1 MSKII
6 TAVFDGEGLRPHTP
20 LELEPDKSYAIAIDL
35 DGVQSRHI
43 TVSPKIRFGKPC
55 IAGTRI
61 AVEDIAVMY
70 LQNKESLEKI
80 ALDYNLSLA
89 SVYAAIA
96 YYYDN
101 QEEIDRRRTE
111 GKAFAE
117 EFEYNNPSLLQEK
130 LRKLEDEG
138 AN

>member
-1 MSKII
+1 MNKVI
-6 TAVFDGEGLRPHTP
+6 TAVFDGEVLRPHAP
-20 LELEPDKSYAIAIDL
+20 LELEPDKSYTIAIDI
-35 DGVQSRHI
+35 DSDRSQHI
-43 TVSPKIRFGKPC
+43 TVSPNIRFGKPC

-70 LQNKESLEKI
+70 LHKRESLEKI
-80 ALDYNLSLA
+80 AFDYNLSLA

-101 QEEIDRRRTE
+101 QEQIDRRRAE

-117 EFEYNNPSLLQEK
+117 EFQRNNPSLLQEK
-130 LRKLEDEG
+130 LRNLPNDG

>member
-1 MSKII
+1 M
-6 TAVFDGEGLRPHTP
+6 P
-20 LELEPDKSYAIAIDL
+20 LELEPDKSYAIAIDTNWG
-35 DGVQSRHI
+35 DRSRHI
-43 TVSPKIRFGKPC
+43 TVSPKVRFGKPC

-61 AVEDIAVMY
+61 AVEDVAVAY
-70 LQNKESLEKI
+70 LQMGESLEKI

-101 QEEIDRRRTE
+101 QEEIDRRRAE

-117 EFEYNNPSLLQEK
+117 EFKRNNPSLLPEK
-130 LRKLEDEG
+130 LTTISSF
-138 AN
+138 

>member
-1 MSKII
+1 MNKVI
-6 TAVFDGEGLRPHTP
+6 TAVFDGEVLRPQMP
-20 LELEPDKSYAIAIDL
+20 LALEQDKSYAIAIDI
-35 DGVQSRHI
+35 DGGRSRHI
-43 TVSPKIRFGKPC
+43 TVSPEVRFGKPC
-55 IAGTRI
+55 VADTRI

-70 LQNKESLEKI
+70 LHKRESLEKI

-101 QEEIDRRRTE
+101 QEQIDRRRAE

-117 EFEYNNPSLLQEK
+117 EFKRNNPSLLQEK
-130 LRKLEDEG
+130 LRKLQGERG
-138 AN
+138 N

>member
-1 MSKII
+1 MNKII
-6 TAVFDGEGLRPHTP
+6 TAVFDGEVLRPQMP
-20 LELEPDKSYAIAIDL
+20 LELEPDKSYAIAIDTNWG
-35 DGVQSRHI
+35 DRSRHI
-43 TVSPKIRFGKPC
+43 TVSPKVRFGKPC

-61 AVEDIAVMY
+61 AVEDVAVAY
-70 LQNKESLEKI
+70 LQMGESLEKI

-101 QEEIDRRRTE
+101 QEQIDRRRAE

-117 EFEYNNPSLLQEK
+117 EFKRNNPSLLQEK
-130 LRKLEDEG
+130 LTTISSF
-138 AN
+138 